1 MYTSISPHPNTLSER
16 IFVGTN
22 LMKMQKQY
30 CKVGAVTPITSGNHA
45 ISTLEVRYA
54 SFLQKASE
62 SQLNPNLGEFFKR
75 KAEQIRK
82 VLESLA

>member
-1 MYTSISPHPNTLSER
+1 MYTISSTHPNRLSER

-22 LMKMQKQY
+22 LMEMQKQY

-45 ISTLEVRYA
+45 IDTLEIRYA

-62 SQLNPNLGEFFKR
+62 SQLNPNLGEFFNR
-75 KAEQIRK
+75 KAQQIKK